1 MMMRTATGL
10 RLDEDTDAADTP
22 LPDRQSPDRQS
33 RGTLAETLRRH
44 LADDILDG
52 RLLPGVRLDEQE
64 LAARFGVSRTPV
76 REAFKLLAATGLVQV
91 RPNKGVVV
99 TSITPER
106 LTEMFEVMGEIEA
119 ACARFA
125 ARRMTKE
132 ERDALAA
139 LHAEAGQIAR
149 AGNLEAYDQMN
160 TRFHSAIYAGAHN
173 AFMEET
179 AQAMRQR
186 VRPFRRAQ
194 FRVTGRLA
202 KSWLEHDSVVRAI
215 LQGDGE
221 AAYYALRL
229 HVTEVGDASADYVG
243 RSTG

>member
-1 MMMRTATGL
+1 MTLQAGPGL
-10 RLDEDTDAADTP
+10 RLEQDDPTEP
-22 LPDRQSPDRQS
+22 LDRQS

-106 LTEMFEVMGEIEA
+106 LAQMFEVMGEIEA

-125 ARRMTKE
+125 AQRMTAE
-132 ERDALAA
+132 ERQRLAA
-139 LHAEAGQIAR
+139 LHAEAGALAR
-149 AGNLEAYDQMN
+149 AGDREAYDAMN

-173 AFMEET
+173 DYMQET
-179 AQAMRQR
+179 AQAIRQR
-186 VRPFRRAQ
+186 LRPFRRAQ
-194 FRVTGRLA
+194 FRVSGRLSL
-202 KSWLEHDSVVRAI
+202 SWLEHDSVVRAI
-215 LQGDGE
+215 LHGDGE
-221 AAYYALRL
+221 AAYHALRL
-229 HVTEVGDASADYVG
+229 HVTTVGDASADYVG
-243 RSTG
+243 RSSG